1 MSKPISWKFFGEAA
15 VPPFTPADFCET
27 LDGGQAFTW
36 NKTEAF
42 SESRPEYVG
51 TFGDT
56 AAVLRLSKSGKVE
69 CFLPANSPAKKL
81 DEVSKYL
88 DADRDYGAIRSSLSA
103 TKDPVVKKALEIYP
117 TLRILRQNPS
127 EAIVSFICSSS
138 KRIVQIKQCVALLAR
153 NFGAE
158 ICGGF
163 HSLPNFEK
171 LAAADIGEIKKCKL
185 GFRAGYLKKSAEKI
199 VADSFDPETL
209 RSAPYRDAK
218 KYLTSLSG
226 IGEKVADCILLFGAA
241 KSEAFPVDTWIR
253 QAMSELYE
261 TPDDPEKI
269 REFAAGKFG
278 VHAGYAQQLIFAA
291 KRKNLL

>member
-163 HSLPNFEK
+163 HSLPN
-171 LAAADIGEIKKCKL
+171 

-253 QAMSELYE
+253 QAMSELYG

>member
-51 TFGDT
+51 TFGDA

-88 DADRDYGAIRSSLSA
+88 DRDYGAIRSSLSA

-253 QAMSELYE
+253 QAMSELYG